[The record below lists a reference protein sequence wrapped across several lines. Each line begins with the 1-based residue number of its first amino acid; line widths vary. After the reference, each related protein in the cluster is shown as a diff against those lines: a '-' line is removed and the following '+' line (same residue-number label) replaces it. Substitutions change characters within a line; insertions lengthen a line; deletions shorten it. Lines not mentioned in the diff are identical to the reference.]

1 MNYKI
6 IIMYIG
12 DSTKKI
18 ICINIVELTYSYE
31 IFVVYSIL
39 KDSLLNSA
47 SVILQ
52 ILSLRL
58 GNNFLNKNIINSSL

>member
-1 MNYKI
+1 
-6 IIMYIG
+6 MYIG